1 MIVIGGLGS
10 IQGSI
15 VGAVLITV
23 VLEAFRSLSEF
34 RLVGFSILL
43 VLVML
48 YRPQGLMG
56 AGEMFRLKR
65 KAAVAKS

>member
-1 MIVIGGLGS
+1 MIVVGGLGS
-10 IQGSI
+10 IEGSI
-15 VGAVLITV
+15 LGAIPDHV

-48 YRPQGLMG
+48 YRPQG
-56 AGEMFRLKR
+56 
-65 KAAVAKS
+65 

>member
-1 MIVIGGLGS
+1 L
-10 IQGSI
+10 
-15 VGAVLITV
+15 
-23 VLEAFRSLSEF
+23 FRSLSEF

-56 AGEMFRLKR
+56 AGEMFRTKR
-65 KAAVAKS
+65 KAVVAKS